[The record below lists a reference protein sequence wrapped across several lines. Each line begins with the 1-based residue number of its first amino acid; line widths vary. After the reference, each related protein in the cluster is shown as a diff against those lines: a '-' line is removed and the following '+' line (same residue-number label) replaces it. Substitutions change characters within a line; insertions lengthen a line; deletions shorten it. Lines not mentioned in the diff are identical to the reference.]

1 MKVILGKGNILTF
14 LAAVYLAL
22 CSELFIFNNAYYSA
36 PRPNDQ
42 VLCFSFFRFGMVFL
56 GAFVLIAVIN
66 SLIQK
71 GYRRELA

>member
-1 MKVILGKGNILTF
+1 M
-14 LAAVYLAL
+14 AL
-22 CSELFIFNNAYYSA
+22 CATKDSLFTADVYKRQ